1 MNEIDEIDEIGD
13 RLNKVDISSKS
24 YIKPVLKWVG
34 GKTQIIE
41 QVISQFPNNINNYY
55 EPFVG
60 GGSILIALLSS
71 NRISV
76 KGTINAYD
84 KNASLIY
91 LYKNI
96 QTNHTELYN
105 TLMEYI
111 NEYNS
116 CEDTKENLNRK
127 PTTIE
132 EAKLSKENYY
142 YWIRNN
148 YNKLIK
154 TEIDSVTVSSLFIF
168 LNKTCFR
175 GLYRTGPNGFNVPFG
190 NYKNPSIIQKDNLI
204 KFSKLIKNVNFEI
217 RDFSIITDNLR
228 ENDFVYFD
236 PPYAPENKNSFVGYT
251 NDGFTLEHHNKL
263 FNILHNMNEKKYKF
277 VMSNAYV
284 DIICDE
290 FKNDKYSFNIIL
302 CKRTINS
309 KNPGIKTKE
318 VIIKNY

>member
-1 MNEIDEIDEIGD
+1 MNEIDEIGD

-105 TLMEYI
+105 TLM
-111 NEYNS
+111 
-116 CEDTKENLNRK
+116 
-127 PTTIE
+127 
-132 EAKLSKENYY
+132 
-142 YWIRNN
+142 
-148 YNKLIK
+148 
-154 TEIDSVTVSSLFIF
+154 
-168 LNKTCFR
+168 
-175 GLYRTGPNGFNVPFG
+175 
-190 NYKNPSIIQKDNLI
+190 
-204 KFSKLIKNVNFEI
+204 
-217 RDFSIITDNLR
+217 
-228 ENDFVYFD
+228 
-236 PPYAPENKNSFVGYT
+236 
-251 NDGFTLEHHNKL
+251 
-263 FNILHNMNEKKYKF
+263 
-277 VMSNAYV
+277 
-284 DIICDE
+284 
-290 FKNDKYSFNIIL
+290 
-302 CKRTINS
+302 
-309 KNPGIKTKE
+309 
-318 VIIKNY
+318 